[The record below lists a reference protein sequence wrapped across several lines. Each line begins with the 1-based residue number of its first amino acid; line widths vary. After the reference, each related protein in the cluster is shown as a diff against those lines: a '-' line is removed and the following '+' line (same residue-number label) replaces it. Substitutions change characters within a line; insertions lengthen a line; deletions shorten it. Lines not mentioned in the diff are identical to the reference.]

1 MPSALPTC
9 VAGSAWQSL
18 SEVVRCS
25 SGSCF
30 AESQTRKLGR
40 VDTSSDAA
48 LFVFVRLHSAA
59 GNEDRVCDALMAVVK
74 SSRLEPGCV
83 SIHAFRSAGDRRL
96 FFIHSVWNDGG
107 AFDIHAQLPHTVTFM
122 QTVDGL
128 LDERREVTRTHR
140 FV

>member
-1 MPSALPTC
+1 
-9 VAGSAWQSL
+9 
-18 SEVVRCS
+18 
-25 SGSCF
+25 
-30 AESQTRKLGR
+30 

-74 SSRLEPGCV
+74 TSRLEPGCV